1 MRPSAERPLAAG
13 EKIPDNPACRG
24 AAERRL
30 VNPVS
35 MKIIKIESIPPC
47 YFGVVSQEMLARHAK
62 SSGNIIMKI
71 LVTPTSFNADTR
83 SPARERLDRFAD
95 EVTFNPYGRP
105 LEAAEI
111 IPLLD
116 NVDGY
121 IAGLDHI
128 DRQVLADAPASLK
141 VISRY
146 GAGYDRVDIEAAAK
160 RGIVVTTTPGSNAEA
175 VADLTLGLMLAVARQ
190 IPLLDRE
197 VKSGGWPRRTG
208 SEIFQKNLG
217 IVGLGEIGKR
227 VARAKG
233 FSMKIRVHD
242 PAADRRFIERNGL
255 IEASLD
261 ELWRES
267 DVITLH
273 APLSDDT
280 REIVNAA
287 AIRRMKPGVILINT
301 ARYELVSEAALLKG
315 LADGPIGGLGL
326 DVYAEEPPIDHPLL
340 KLPNVVLTPHAG
352 SHTIEARTR
361 MADMAVNNLIDVL
374 SGRSCAGMVT
384 AIAR

>member
-1 MRPSAERPLAAG
+1 
-13 EKIPDNPACRG
+13 
-24 AAERRL
+24 
-30 VNPVS
+30 
-35 MKIIKIESIPPC
+35 
-47 YFGVVSQEMLARHAK
+47 
-62 SSGNIIMKI
+62 MKI

-83 SPARERLDRFAD
+83 SPARDKLERFAD
-95 EVTFNPYGRP
+95 EVIFNPLGRP
-105 LEAAEI
+105 LAAAEI

-121 IAGLDHI
+121 IAGLDYI
-128 DRQVLADAPASLK
+128 DRQVIDDAPVSLR

-146 GAGYDRVDIEAAAK
+146 GAGFDRVDIEAAAK

-197 VKSGGWPRRTG
+197 VKSGGWPRRRG
-208 SEIFQKNLG
+208 FEIFQKNLG
-217 IVGLGEIGKR
+217 IVGLGEIGKK
-227 VARAKG
+227 VARRANG
-233 FSMKIRVHD
+233 FSMNIRIYD
-242 PAADRRFIERNGL
+242 PVADQGFIERHGL
-255 IEASLD
+255 MEASLD

-273 APLSDDT
+273 APLVDDT

-287 AIRRMKPGVILINT
+287 SIQQMKPGVILINT
-301 ARYELVSEAALLKG
+301 ARYELFNETDVLDG
-315 LADGPIGGLGL
+315 LATGKIRGLGL
-326 DVYAEEPPIDHPLL
+326 DVYAEEPPIGHPLL

-352 SHTIEARTR
+352 SHTQEARIR

-374 SGRSCAGMVT
+374 SGRPCAGMVT
-384 AIAR
+384 TTTR

>member
-1 MRPSAERPLAAG
+1 
-13 EKIPDNPACRG
+13 
-24 AAERRL
+24 
-30 VNPVS
+30 
-35 MKIIKIESIPPC
+35 
-47 YFGVVSQEMLARHAK
+47 
-62 SSGNIIMKI
+62 MKI

-83 SPARERLDRFAD
+83 NSARDKLDRFAD
-95 EVTFNPYGRP
+95 EVIFNPFGRP

-128 DRQVLADAPASLK
+128 SRRVLEDAPACLK

-146 GAGYDRVDIEAAAK
+146 GAGYDRVDIEAATK
-160 RGIVVTTTPGSNAEA
+160 RGIAVTATPGSNAEA
-175 VADLTLGLMLAVARQ
+175 VADLTMGLMIAVARQ

-197 VKSGGWPRRTG
+197 VRSGGWPRRTG
-208 SEIFQKNLG
+208 FEIFQKNLG
-217 IVGLGEIGKR
+217 IIGLGEIGKR
-227 VARAKG
+227 VVTRAKG
-233 FSMKIRVHD
+233 FSMKIRVYD
-242 PAADRRFIERNGL
+242 PLADRRFIERNDI

-273 APLSDDT
+273 VPLIDDT

-287 AIRRMKPGVILINT
+287 TIQRMKPGVILINT
-301 ARYELVSEAALLKG
+301 ARYELVNEAALLKG
-315 LADGPIGGLGL
+315 LADGTIKGFGL
-326 DVYAEEPPIDHPLL
+326 DVYADEPPTDHPLL
-340 KLPNVVLTPHAG
+340 KCSNVVLTPHAG

-374 SGRSCAGMVT
+374 SGRSCSRMVT
-384 AIAR
+384 QHGTDGTQKMTIY

>member
-1 MRPSAERPLAAG
+1 MRFL
-13 EKIPDNPACRG
+13 KI
-24 AAERRL
+24 
-30 VNPVS
+30 S
-35 MKIIKIESIPPC
+35 
-47 YFGVVSQEMLARHAK
+47 
-62 SSGNIIMKI
+62 MKI

-83 SPARERLDRFAD
+83 SPARDRLDRFAD
-95 EVTFNPYGRP
+95 ELIFNPLGRP

-121 IAGLDHI
+121 IAGLDYI
-128 DRQVLADAPASLK
+128 DRQVIEHAPACLK

-160 RGIVVTTTPGSNAEA
+160 RGIAVTTTPGSNAEA
-175 VADLTLGLMLAVARQ
+175 VADLALGLMLAVARE

-208 SEIFQKNLG
+208 FEIFQKNLG
-217 IVGLGEIGKR
+217 IVGLGEIGKK
-227 VARAKG
+227 VAARAKG
-233 FSMKIRVHD
+233 FSMKIRVSD
-242 PAADRRFIERNGL
+242 PAADRRFIERHGL
-255 IEASLD
+255 IEASID

-273 APLSDDT
+273 APLVDDT
-280 REIVNAA
+280 REIIDAA
-287 AIRRMKPGVILINT
+287 AIQRMKPGVMLINT
-301 ARYELVSEAALLKG
+301 ARYELVNEAALLQG
-315 LADGPIGGLGL
+315 LADGRIGGLGL
-326 DVYAEEPPIDHPLL
+326 DVYAEEPPIGHPLL
-340 KLPNVVLTPHAG
+340 KLPNVILTPHAG

-384 AIAR
+384 AIA

>member
-1 MRPSAERPLAAG
+1 MS
-13 EKIPDNPACRG
+13 
-24 AAERRL
+24 
-30 VNPVS
+30 
-35 MKIIKIESIPPC
+35 
-47 YFGVVSQEMLARHAK
+47 
-62 SSGNIIMKI
+62 IMKI

-83 SPARERLDRFAD
+83 TPARDKLDRFAD
-95 EVTFNPYGRP
+95 EVIFNPYGRP
-105 LEAAEI
+105 LEQSEI

-121 IAGLDHI
+121 IAGLDYI
-128 DRQVLADAPASLK
+128 DRQVIEDAPACLK

-146 GAGYDRVDIEAAAK
+146 GAGYDRVDIEAAAQ
-160 RGIVVTTTPGSNAEA
+160 RGIAVTTTPGSNAEA
-175 VADLTLGLMLAVARQ
+175 VADLTLGLMLAVARE
-190 IPLLDRE
+190 IPLLDWE
-197 VKSGGWPRRTG
+197 VKNGGWPRRTG

-227 VARAKG
+227 VAARAKG

-261 ELWRES
+261 ELWHES

-273 APLSDDT
+273 APLIDHT

-287 AIRRMKPGVILINT
+287 AIQRMKPGVILINT

-315 LADGPIGGLGL
+315 LANGSIGGLGL

-352 SHTIEARTR
+352 SHTLEAGTR
-361 MADMAVNNLIDVL
+361 MADMAVSNLIDIL
-374 SGRSCAGMVT
+374 SGRPCAGMV
-384 AIAR
+384 APAAV